1 MLYHRVIR
9 PKEGSLYWYTGSS
22 GSRPTFEDSGAI
34 ILTNGRL
41 QRGRPAA
48 DGNVVIQHSGE
59 NRPIG
64 RPLPNPDAETLNPDK
79 GPGVEY
85 ETITRPPL
93 AGPYA
98 FSRLPRPVDNLPKI
112 YLKNDLPA
120 TWLFTNTTTGQFSSP
135 TFLHS
140 NSTADGSDGRM
151 LYSVFRLIPLSFSQ
165 YKNYSCPFP

>member
-1 MLYHRVIR
+1 MNFVPAFAAFTQPEAHL
-9 PKEGSLYWYTGSS
+9 
-22 GSRPTFEDSGAI
+22 
-34 ILTNGRL
+34 L
-41 QRGRPAA
+41 QRGRAAA
-48 DGNVVIQHSGE
+48 DGSVVIQHSGE

-79 GPGVEY
+79 GPGVTY

-120 TWLFTNTTTGQFSSP
+120 TWLFTNTTTGK
-135 TFLHS
+135 
-140 NSTADGSDGRM
+140 
-151 LYSVFRLIPLSFSQ
+151 LS
-165 YKNYSCPFP
+165 

>member
-22 GSRPTFEDSGAI
+22 GSRPTFENSGAI

-120 TWLFTNTTTGQFSSP
+120 TWLFTNTTTGQFTYFL
-135 TFLHS
+135 TF
-140 NSTADGSDGRM
+140 
-151 LYSVFRLIPLSFSQ
+151 
-165 YKNYSCPFP
+165 